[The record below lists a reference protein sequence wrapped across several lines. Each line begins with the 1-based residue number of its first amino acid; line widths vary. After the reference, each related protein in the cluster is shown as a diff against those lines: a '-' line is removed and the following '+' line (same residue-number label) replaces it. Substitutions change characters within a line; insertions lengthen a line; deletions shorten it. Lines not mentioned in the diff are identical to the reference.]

1 MTAQTKGRILVV
13 DDEKNT
19 RDGLRQSLE
28 PLGYSVSLAAD
39 AQEALEALKSGGV
52 DLMLTDLRMPGADGL
67 ELIKMSQKVSPETQI
82 IMLTAYGT
90 VETAVE
96 AMKQGA
102 YDYLTKPVNLGELES
117 RVEHALM
124 NTRLRAENV
133 MLRERIHKTYGF
145 EKILGNS
152 TAMKRVFETIRQVAP
167 TKATVH
173 IVGESGTGKELIA
186 NAIHNVS
193 PRKDGPFIAVHC
205 AALSKSLLESE
216 LFGHEKGAFTGAVA
230 SKPGRFERADGGTL
244 FLDEVSQIDTDIQ
257 VKLLRFL
264 EEWEFERVGGIKTIK
279 VDVRLIT
286 ATNSPLGE
294 LVKAGR
300 FREDLFYRLN
310 VVTIKIPPLRE
321 RKEDIPILVN
331 AFLAEFS
338 MENKKPVHGIS
349 PEALEALVRY
359 DWPGNVR
366 ELRNVLES
374 LVVLCPGNAIE
385 LAQFPPNIRK
395 PAKEKEVVAS
405 AQQVPDEAA
414 RILVPA
420 GTSLQEAERL
430 LIQES
435 LRDNNNNISKTAR
448 VLNISRRTLHR
459 KLNEYNIKVGPREA
473 SGHRR
478 PAENRR

>member
-1 MTAQTKGRILVV
+1 MTLQTKGKILIV

-28 PLGYSVSLAAD
+28 PLGYSVTLAAD
-39 AQEALEALKSGGV
+39 ADEAIKALKSGGV
-52 DLMLTDLRMPGADGL
+52 DLMLTDLRMPGMGGL
-67 ELIKMSQKVSPETQI
+67 ELIKSAQNISPETQV

-102 YDYLTKPVNLGELES
+102 YDYLTKPVNLDELES
-117 RVEHALM
+117 RVEHALA
-124 NTRLRAENV
+124 NTRLRAENI

-152 TAMKRVFETIRQVAP
+152 AAMKRVFETIRQVAP

-173 IVGESGTGKELIA
+173 VVGESGTGKELIA
-186 NAIHNVS
+186 NAIHTVS

-244 FLDEVSQIDTDIQ
+244 FLDEVSQIDPDIQ

-264 EEWEFERVGGIKTIK
+264 EEWEFERVGGIRTIK

-286 ATNSPLGE
+286 ATNSPLSE
-294 LVKAGR
+294 LVEAGR

-310 VVTIKIPPLRE
+310 VVTISVPPLRE
-321 RKEDIPILVN
+321 RKEDIPLMVK

-374 LVVLCPGNAIE
+374 LVVLCPGETIE
-385 LAQFPPNIRK
+385 LAQLPPNIRK
-395 PAKEKEVVAS
+395 SAREREVVPS
-405 AQQVPDEAA
+405 AQQVTDETTK
-414 RILVPA
+414 ILVPA
-420 GTSLQEAERL
+420 GTSLPDAERL
-430 LIQES
+430 LIQET
-435 LRDNNNNISKTAR
+435 LRDNNNNITRTAR

-459 KLNEYNIKVGPREA
+459 KLNEYNIKVG
-473 SGHRR
+473 RR
-478 PAENRR
+478 DGA